1 VNLSV
6 MGRSPEGLI
15 FTNIPYLSYSYK
27 TFKDNLPCKGLY
39 FVKLMIISKDF
50 LFLLGEAEKGKIEL
64 INSFVLEE
72 ENGNSP
78 FIDRGDIIGDML
90 MIASC

>member
-1 VNLSV
+1 
-6 MGRSPEGLI
+6 
-15 FTNIPYLSYSYK
+15 
-27 TFKDNLPCKGLY
+27 
-39 FVKLMIISKDF
+39 MIISKDF

>member
-27 TFKDNLPCKGLY
+27 TFKDNLPCKGL
-39 FVKLMIISKDF
+39 D
-50 LFLLGEAEKGKIEL
+50 LGT
-64 INSFVLEE
+64 
-72 ENGNSP
+72 
-78 FIDRGDIIGDML
+78 
-90 MIASC
+90 